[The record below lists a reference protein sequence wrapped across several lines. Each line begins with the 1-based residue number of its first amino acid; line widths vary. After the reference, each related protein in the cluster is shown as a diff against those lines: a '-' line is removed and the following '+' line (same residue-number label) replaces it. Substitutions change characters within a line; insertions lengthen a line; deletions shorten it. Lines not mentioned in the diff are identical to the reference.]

1 MEHGRAD
8 SRVNPLAHMFSLC
21 SILHMTRID
30 EQSVA
35 DALLHA
41 PGWARVGLCAP
52 TSWMREEAARELARA
67 VIDGKGD
74 AVPSG
79 DQEQLPL

>member
-1 MEHGRAD
+1 M
-8 SRVNPLAHMFSLC
+8 
-21 SILHMTRID
+21 IRID

-35 DALLHA
+35 EALLHA

-67 VIDGKGD
+67 VIDSKSEAGQPG
-74 AVPSG
+74 G
-79 DQEQLPL
+79 QEQLPL